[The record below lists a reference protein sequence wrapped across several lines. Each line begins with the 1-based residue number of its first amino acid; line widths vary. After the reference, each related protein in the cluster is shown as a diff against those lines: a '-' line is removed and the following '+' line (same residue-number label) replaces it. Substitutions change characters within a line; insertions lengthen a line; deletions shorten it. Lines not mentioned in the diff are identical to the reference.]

1 MGQLDQKSRL
11 LLIGIMLLVCGLL
24 AVCLLWRGDN
34 LYSGAYSPMVEKSLQ
49 RQGAS
54 GTGEGQNQKE
64 KQSDQPQAPGFREKD
79 INRQHGEGF
88 STY

>member
-11 LLIGIMLLVCGLL
+11 LLIGMMLLVCGLL

-49 RQGAS
+49 RQGTGGS
-54 GTGEGQNQKE
+54 GERQKDE
-64 KQSDQPQAPGFREKD
+64 ESDQPQAPGFREKD